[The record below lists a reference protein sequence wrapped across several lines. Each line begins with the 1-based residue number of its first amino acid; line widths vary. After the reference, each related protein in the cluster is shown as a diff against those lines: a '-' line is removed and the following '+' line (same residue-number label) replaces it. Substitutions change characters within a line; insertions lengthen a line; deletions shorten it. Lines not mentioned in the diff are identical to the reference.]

1 MKKLYLISFL
11 SFLSYWLVVVAANYI
26 ISSYYEIDF
35 LKQNNWKEDF
45 SFLTAT
51 IILALVTAFLV
62 YRRQPFLKKFLV
74 LFSAFCTILTII
86 VAIDWAIIISQ
97 IKANRDQLVN
107 EFTREAEYDIKNDN
121 VKVFSQGFP
130 IPPKNESLQIQD
142 DTIKKILKKFGLT
155 RENLGCTISPEL
167 TKAQEEYQKITEV
180 YLEKRNGK
188 NWRDRMENEIEKVRN
203 HR

>member
-11 SFLSYWLVVVAANYI
+11 SFLTYWLVIVVANYF

-35 LKQNNWKEDF
+35 LKQNNWKDDF
-45 SFLTAT
+45 LFLTAT

-62 YRRQPFLKKFLV
+62 FRRQPFLKKFLIV
-74 LFSAFCTILTII
+74 FSAFCTILTII
-86 VAIDWAIIISQ
+86 VAIDWTITISQ

-107 EFTREAEYDIKNDN
+107 EFKREAEYDIMNDN
-121 VKVFSQGFP
+121 VKVFSQGFQ

-142 DTIKKILKKFGLT
+142 DSIKKILKKFGLT
-155 RENLGCTISPEL
+155 RENLGCIISPEL

-188 NWRDRMENEIEKVRN
+188 NWRDRMGNEIEKLRN

>member
-11 SFLSYWLVVVAANYI
+11 SFLTYWFVVVVANYF

-45 SFLTAT
+45 LFLTAT

-62 YRRQPFLKKFLV
+62 FRRQPFLKKFLIV
-74 LFSAFCTILTII
+74 FSAFCTILTII
-86 VAIDWAIIISQ
+86 VAIDWIITISQ

-107 EFTREAEYDIKNDN
+107 EFKREAEYDIMNDN
-121 VKVFSQGFP
+121 VKVFSQGFQ

-142 DTIKKILKKFGLT
+142 DSIKKILKKFGLT
-155 RENLGCTISPEL
+155 RENLGCIISPEL
-167 TKAQEEYQKITEV
+167 TKAQEEYQMITEV

-188 NWRDRMENEIEKVRN
+188 NWRDRMENEIEKLRN

>member
-11 SFLSYWLVVVAANYI
+11 SFLSYWLVVVAVSYI

-45 SFLTAT
+45 LFLTAT
-51 IILALVTAFLV
+51 IIFASVTAFFV

-74 LFSAFCTILTII
+74 LFSAFCIILTII

-107 EFTREAEYDIKNDN
+107 EFIREAEYDIKNDN

-142 DTIKKILKKFGLT
+142 DSIKKILKKFGLT

>member
-11 SFLSYWLVVVAANYI
+11 SFLSYWLVVVVANYF
-26 ISSYYEIDF
+26 ISSYNEIDF

-45 SFLTAT
+45 LFLTAT

-74 LFSAFCTILTII
+74 LFSAFCIILTII

-107 EFTREAEYDIKNDN
+107 EFIREAEYDIKNDN

-142 DTIKKILKKFGLT
+142 DSIKKILKKFGLT